1 MNTLPFAA
9 AVLIAAVGIAVA
21 WRYPQYA
28 LLPSSVLLLI
38 ALLQLWGM
46 TEAMPRKTMDDLP
59 PTLEV
64 EARAAY
70 SHGSNLSD
78 IASSAFNRGIFAPAD
93 RQRAFAAP
101 ALFVSLL
108 GLFATQ
114 LILSL
119 KSSRVSAA
127 TRREDTRRL
136 NLSGGH

>member
-1 MNTLPFAA
+1 MNTLLFAA
-9 AVLIAAVGIAVA
+9 TVLFAAVSIAMA
-21 WRYPQYA
+21 WRYPRYA
-28 LLPSSVLLLI
+28 FLPSSVLLLI

-46 TEAMPRKTMDDLP
+46 TQAMPRKAMDDLP

-70 SHGSNLSD
+70 SHGSNLSE
-78 IASSAFNRGIFAPAD
+78 ITSSAFYRGIFALAD

-119 KSSRVSAA
+119 KSSRVPAA
-127 TRREDTRRL
+127 TRLD
-136 NLSGGH
+136 LSHGP